1 MEGRVG
7 GRRQAWCKGRQR
19 RGSQSHE
26 GWGTGQEGCT
36 APWRAGWGM
45 GQEGRMVLQRAG
57 WGGGREGPWHKSCN
71 ALPEAPRTFV
81 EPISSSPA
89 WLKLGSRAWS
99 SQTSNALE
107 DVRRGCLFLLVL
119 ECPPRSPSLAPG
131 VAGLSHSACPTKAQ
145 LPGDRKGR
153 AWVGLVAQ
161 RPWLNLP
168 ANLPAPPLTQD
179 LRSSSS

>member
-1 MEGRVG
+1 
-7 GRRQAWCKGRQR
+7 
-19 RGSQSHE
+19 
-26 GWGTGQEGCT
+26 
-36 APWRAGWGM
+36 
-45 GQEGRMVLQRAG
+45 MVLQRAG

-119 ECPPRSPSLAPG
+119 ECPPRSPSPAHRGGGTQPQ
-131 VAGLSHSACPTKAQ
+131 C
-145 LPGDRKGR
+145 LPY
-153 AWVGLVAQ
+153 
-161 RPWLNLP
+161 
-168 ANLPAPPLTQD
+168 
-179 LRSSSS
+179 